1 MNFTQHFG
9 KRFLLVCLFA
19 IMSVSAFAQE
29 PDAATNVTA
38 QWINGNDPIN
48 REITVRW
55 DPPASGVIPD
65 SYAVYY
71 TTIDLHGGNGMEY
84 VRFFTDGTEFTIPNN
99 VIVPSG
105 YPLHLVAVNS
115 IIDSLENQQFPL
127 AVLFDPLYVID
138 PNDPFSSNLILV
150 QNSGLI
156 KAQPFSTLTDT
167 IRAYVYGLP
176 DVTFRYILL
185 EGPTGLSVNENTG
198 EITWVTGSTGIDLLK
213 VRIEAEIS
221 PQNIISRDWTLQIN
235 TGNPYNVLFTST
247 PPTNVRTGQELIYDV
262 DAVNVEDPNEPVTYS
277 IEYASLYGLPGE
289 EPPTIDPNTGVFRWK
304 IMEDYPDGYVQ
315 LQAYIVAR
323 SGRMVNSQVLD
334 IFVGDPIY
342 LKSYYD
348 WQTPQTEVGMEF
360 LNRVFAFT
368 LDGSDSLIRFS
379 LLNAPNG
386 MTIDDRTG
394 EVRWIP
400 TDKGIFTYRVMATNG
415 KDTAVKQFTV
425 EAIRG
430 LRIQFPAYYF
440 VAQINQERS
449 EQVIASVSGVDNPQV
464 RYSLTGA
471 PEGMTIDDN
480 GILRWFSN
488 DTTLAREGTMIPVTI
503 TAEYDTLK
511 AEYTFYA
518 ILYIEPIPSQ
528 YIQPID
534 WNIPTAVNEGEEYN
548 ANWASQIPGMPSVT
562 FKYSLKN
569 EPQGMS
575 IDSTTGLVTWQTTQK
590 GLYFYTVIINA
601 SNGLSAEFVYVVFV
615 GDNYVELDGDW
626 EDKNIVWEMPLGMVN
641 TPYLQAFNA
650 LTLSDGTTLDPNE
663 YTYTLET
670 APEGMEIIRNDSL
683 YGWAGAALISWT
695 PELAGSYTVVL
706 KASHPDYPGIARI
719 RFTIF
724 VMGNEAE
731 EKMTDEILSRRRVTS
746 VNDTPAS
753 ESSLTVYPNPATDK
767 IQVSLRGNAPSEI
780 TITDMTGRTVI
791 QGNTATLDV
800 SALSTGMYMLTARYG
815 TETKTETFIINR

>member
-9 KRFLLVCLFA
+9 KRYLLVCLFA

-84 VRFFTDGTEFTIPNN
+84 VRFITDGTEFTIPNSS
-99 VIVPSG
+99 IIPFG

-127 AVLFDPLYVID
+127 TVLFDPLYDID
-138 PNDPFSSNLILV
+138 PNDPSSSNLILV
-150 QNSGLI
+150 SNNGLI
-156 KAQPFSTLTDT
+156 SVEPFGTLTET
-167 IRAYVYGLP
+167 IRASLYGNP
-176 DVTFRYILL
+176 DTELRYILL
-185 EGPTGLSVNENTG
+185 DGPAGLSVNEVTG
-198 EITWVTGSTGIDLLK
+198 EITWVAGSTGIDYLTVK
-213 VRIEAEIS
+213 IEARIDGKVLEKVW
-221 PQNIISRDWTLQIN
+221 RAQIN
-235 TGNPYNVLFTST
+235 TGNPYNILFTST
-247 PPTNVRTGQELIYDV
+247 PPTNVRTGQELVYDV
-262 DAVNVEDPNEPVTYS
+262 DAVNMEDPNEPVTYS
-277 IEYASLYGLPGE
+277 IEYASLFGLPGE
-289 EPPTIDPNTGVFRWK
+289 EPPTIDPNTGVLRWK
-304 IMEDYPDGYVQ
+304 IMEDYPEGYVQ

-379 LLNAPNG
+379 LVNAPNG
-386 MTIDDRTG
+386 MVIDERTG
-394 EVRWIP
+394 EVRWTP

-449 EQVIASVSGVDNPQV
+449 EQVIASVSGVDNPTV
-464 RYSLTGA
+464 RYTLTGA
-471 PEGMTIDDN
+471 PDGMTIDDN

-746 VNDTPAS
+746 VNDNPVAQST
-753 ESSLTVYPNPATDK
+753 LTVYPNPATDK
-767 IQVSLRGNAPSEI
+767 IQVSFRGNAPSEI
-780 TITDMTGRTVI
+780 TIADMTGRTVA